1 MRARELIFEAY
12 YDPEKD
18 EQSKAKL
25 TDTRRPRLTLKHL
38 NTLRRIK
45 EIRKLE
51 LLGRKESLSRIYGM
65 PAAEG
70 GMPPGM

>member
-12 YDPEKD
+12 YDPAKD

-51 LLGRKESLSRIYGM
+51 LLGKKETLSQIYAA